1 MDARF
6 NVPELIARIQAIAAL
21 ADRISLTNL
30 DAAKFLTNG
39 NKNWPKRTLVYC
51 DPPYYV
57 KGRELYYHFYLHN
70 DHLQIAALVKSM
82 SLQKWLV
89 SYDNVEPIVQMYSPF
104 RQLTYD
110 IGYSARSAK
119 QGSEVMFFSDH
130 LVMPRVVGAIEE
142 TTRTNRTA

>member
-39 NKNWPKRTLVYC
+39 KKNWPKRTLVYC

-89 SYDNVEPIVQMYSPF
+89 SYDNVEPIVQMYSHF
-104 RQLTYD
+104 V
-110 IGYSARSAK
+110 S
-119 QGSEVMFFSDH
+119 
-130 LVMPRVVGAIEE
+130 
-142 TTRTNRTA
+142 